1 MAGNANGVA
10 GSSINSL
17 DSNWGISISSDG
29 TLYITDY
36 NNHRIVVVTLSGT
49 RSVSAFGSGPGS
61 SSNQLKYPND
71 VFVTDTAVYVMDTGN
86 SRVQKWSRNGTN
98 PMTRPGASSLGTCYY
113 LFIDKYDDLYVS
125 INTDNK
131 VIRFTANSSVYTTV
145 AGTGTTGSTSYQF
158 NSPSGMWVDG
168 ARTLYVAD
176 FNNHRIQKWIYNA
189 SSGITVA
196 GTGGSGSSLTQLQNP
211 ESVAVD
217 TSGRVYIADRYNHR
231 IVRWAPNATVGVCVV
246 ACTGVAGQQANQL
259 NEPISVAFD
268 TNGSMYVSDSSNNR
282 VQKFQVFDNA
292 SECSNLAG

>member
-1 MAGNANGVA
+1 M
-10 GSSINSL
+10 
-17 DSNWGISISSDG
+17 
-29 TLYITDY
+29 
-36 NNHRIVVVTLSGT
+36 VVTLSDT
-49 RSVSAFGSGPGS
+49 RIVSAFGFGPGS

-98 PMTRPGASSLGTCYY
+98 PMTRPGALASGSGFF
-113 LFIDKYDDLYVS
+113 LFVDKYDSVYVTLDS
-125 INTDNK
+125 TSK
-131 VIRFTANSSVYTTV
+131 VIRFAPNSSVYTTV
-145 AGTGTTGSTSYQF
+145 AGTSTSGSASNQF
-158 NSPSGMWVDG
+158 QSPRGIWVDG

-176 FNNHRIQKWIYNA
+176 FNNHRIQKWMYNA
-189 SSGITVA
+189 SSGITVV
-196 GTGGSGSSLTQLQNP
+196 GIGGSGNSLTQLQNP

-217 TSGRVYIADRYNHR
+217 TSGRLYIADRYNHR

-259 NEPISVAFD
+259 NQPISVAFD

-292 SECSNLAG
+292 SECSNLAP